1 LIPLEAIPAIPR
13 DREGPVFRE
22 PWEARAFG
30 LAVALEAQGLF
41 SWSEWAET
49 LGRVIAATPDHDGSL
64 YYRCWLEALEEI
76 TARKGVTLPRQV

>member
-13 DREGPVFRE
+13 DRNGPVFRE

-30 LAVALEAQGLF
+30 LAVALQERGLF

-49 LGRVIAATPDHDGSL
+49 LGVVIAETPDPDGSR
-64 YYRCWLEALEEI
+64 YYQCWLEALERI
-76 TARKGVTLPRQV
+76 TAGRGVALPRQV